1 MTNELF
7 SRAKRAI
14 AACPDH
20 PDLTHDEF
28 TALAQAVTV
37 EAFRKQSASVPLLPS
52 NIMKGI
58 R

>member
-7 SRAKRAI
+7 HRAKRAI

-20 PDLTHDEF
+20 GSLPRDEGN
-28 TALAQAVTV
+28 TYAQTVTIQ
-37 EAFRKQSASVPLLPS
+37 AFRKQSAAVPLLPS

>member
-7 SRAKRAI
+7 YRAKKAI

-20 PDLTHDEF
+20 PDLTRDEF
-28 TALAQAVTV
+28 TALAQTVTL
-37 EAFRKQSASVPLLPS
+37 EAFRKQAASVPLLPS

>member
-14 AACPDH
+14 AACPEH
-20 PDLTHDEF
+20 PDLTHAEF
-28 TALAQAVTV
+28 TALAQTVVQEAV
-37 EAFRKQSASVPLLPS
+37 RKQRAPVRLLPS